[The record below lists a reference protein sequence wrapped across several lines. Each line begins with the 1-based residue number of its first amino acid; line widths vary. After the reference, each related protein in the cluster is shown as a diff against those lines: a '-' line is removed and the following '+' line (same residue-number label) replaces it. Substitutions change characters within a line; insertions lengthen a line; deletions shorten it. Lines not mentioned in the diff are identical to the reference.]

1 MAPIHVALAWAALA
15 AGVALLVVAVATAT
29 GRTASYRL
37 LDAAILAQLATT
49 AVAAIVGLVL
59 PLAAYTV
66 RDPLHLV
73 YAVVALA
80 AAPLGR
86 YAGRGDA
93 RRIGRYAVVA
103 GLVVLG
109 STLRLFMTGR

>member
-1 MAPIHVALAWAALA
+1 MAPIHVVLAWAAVA
-15 AGVALLVVAVATAT
+15 AGVALLVVAVATAA
-29 GRTASYRL
+29 GRTASYRA
-37 LDAAILAQLATT
+37 LDAAILAQIATT
-49 AVAAIVGLVL
+49 GAAAIAGLVL
-59 PLAAYTV
+59 PLAGSTI

-73 YAVVALA
+73 YAAVALL
-80 AAPLGR
+80 AAPIGR

>member
-1 MAPIHVALAWAALA
+1 MAPLHVALAWAAVA
-15 AGVALLVVAVATAT
+15 AGLALLVVALATAA
-29 GRTASYRL
+29 GRTASYRQ
-37 LDAAILAQLATT
+37 LDAAILAQLGTT
-49 AVAAIVGLVL
+49 GAAALVGLIL
-59 PLAAYTV
+59 PLAAYTL

-73 YAVVALA
+73 YAAIALA
-80 AAPLGR
+80 AAPIGR
-86 YAGRGDA
+86 YLGRGDT

>member
-1 MAPIHVALAWAALA
+1 MAPIHVALAWAAA
-15 AGVALLVVAVATAT
+15 AAAVALLVVAIATAA
-29 GRTASYRL
+29 GRTASYRA
-37 LDAAILAQLATT
+37 LDAAILAQIATT
-49 AVAAIVGLVL
+49 GAAAIAGLVL
-59 PLAAYTV
+59 PLAGSTI

-73 YAVVALA
+73 YAAVALL
-80 AAPLGR
+80 AAPIGR
-86 YAGRGDA
+86 YTGHGDA

>member
-1 MAPIHVALAWAALA
+1 MVPLHVALAWAAVA
-15 AGVALLVVAVATAT
+15 AGVVLLGVAVATAA
-29 GRTASYRL
+29 GRTASYRE

-49 AVAAIVGLVL
+49 GAAAIVGLVL
-59 PLAAYTV
+59 PIVGSAI
-66 RDPLHLV
+66 RDPLHIV

-80 AAPLGR
+80 AAPIAR
-86 YAGRGDA
+86 YSGHGDA
-93 RRIGRYAVVA
+93 RRIGRFAVLA

>member
-1 MAPIHVALAWAALA
+1 MAPFHVALAWAALA
-15 AGVALLVVAVATAT
+15 AGVALLVVALATAV
-29 GRTASYRL
+29 GRTASYRE
-37 LDAAILAQLATT
+37 LDGVILAQLAVTG
-49 AVAAIVGLVL
+49 VAAIVGLVL
-59 PLAAYTV
+59 PVTGSAI
-66 RDPLHLV
+66 RDPLHLL
-73 YAVVALA
+73 YAVVALV

-86 YAGRGDA
+86 YLGRGDA

>member
-1 MAPIHVALAWAALA
+1 MIPLHVALAWAAVAAGFVFLA
-15 AGVALLVVAVATAT
+15 AAIATALGWT
-29 GRTASYRL
+29 SSYRV
-37 LDAAILAQLATT
+37 LDATILAQIAAAGAA
-49 AVAAIVGLVL
+49 AVAGIVL
-59 PLAAYTV
+59 PLTGSTI
-66 RDPLHLV
+66 RDPLHLL
-73 YAVVALA
+73 YAVVALI

-86 YAGRGDA
+86 YLGRGET